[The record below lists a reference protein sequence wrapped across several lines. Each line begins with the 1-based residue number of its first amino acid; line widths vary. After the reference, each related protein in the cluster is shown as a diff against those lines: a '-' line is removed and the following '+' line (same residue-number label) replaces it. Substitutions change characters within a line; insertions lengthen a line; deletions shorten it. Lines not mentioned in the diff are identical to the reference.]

1 MTYPYICYMDSSDK
15 RKPISRVK
23 STPNL
28 SKEVGKLP
36 PQSIDVEQVVL
47 GATMLEKD
55 AVNDTIDILNRDSF
69 MIPNTNIYSML
80 YWNFLRIQNPLT
92 CNGNLKASKNGE
104 LEAAGGALYISS
116 LTNRVASSPIFSI
129 MQELFLKNSLKE
141 S

>member
-47 GATMLEKD
+47 GAMMLEKD

-69 MIPNTNIYSML
+69 YDPKH
-80 YWNFLRIQNPLT
+80 Q
-92 CNGNLKASKNGE
+92 
-104 LEAAGGALYISS
+104 YIFNAI
-116 LTNRVASSPIFSI
+116 L
-129 MQELFLKNSLKE
+129 ELFANTKPVTL
-141 S
+141 

>member
-47 GATMLEKD
+47 GAMMLEKD

-69 MIPNTNIYSML
+69 YDPKHQYIFNAILELFANTKPIDLVTVTSKL
-80 YWNFLRIQNPLT
+80 QKCRFKSGPLIELTFLRF
-92 CNGNLKASKNGE
+92 GR
-104 LEAAGGALYISS
+104 S
-116 LTNRVASSPIFSI
+116 LTILHFFPEEGN
-129 MQELFLKNSLKE
+129 
-141 S
+141 